1 MSAKALQETY
11 RDVAQIVRH
20 EYSLAFAPPV
30 ADGALHKIDVKVD
43 AGGAAKGAKGQAF
56 RVDHRKGYLAPK
68 E

>member
-1 MSAKALQETY
+1 MNAKAFQETY

-30 ADGALHKIDVKVD
+30 ADGALHKIEVKVD
-43 AGGAAKGAKGQAF
+43 RAAAMEKSKPPAF
-56 RVDHRKGYLAPK
+56 RLDYRKGYLAPK